1 MGRQS
6 ALHLPDL
13 VVRSSGDGQGL
24 DGSRAADGR
33 DLRPSRQEHPIHQPR
48 QHCRVGPDS
57 HAHTHQEDR
66 PDNDVWRTEVVFSGV
81 QRRLQQEDREPGVRA
96 GVCGVPRAA
105 DPLDDQPGP
114 VGHEGQGDLPTE
126 SRGLLRALL
135 IYPSVCVCVC
145 VCDRRVSL
153 LSPTAALFCLGSLLG
168 AKGRCWRDWQER
180 TMAHVLFFPDRMAWH
195 AVPSAFFVCFMRYRT
210 ARVWLPL
217 LFFW

>member
-145 VCDRRVSL
+145 VCVTVVCPFCPRQQPCSVSVHCWGRKAVAGG
-153 LSPTAALFCLGSLLG
+153 TGRNALWPMYYFS
-168 AKGRCWRDWQER
+168 R
-180 TMAHVLFFPDRMAWH
+180 TAWH
-195 AVPSAFFVCFMRYRT
+195 GMRFR
-210 ARVWLPL
+210 R
-217 LFFW
+217 LFLCAL